1 MGKRARQPKRKKTTT
16 RPESFLLTLRKKLG
30 IRTLGEV
37 KEKALRD
44 ALIAT
49 KGDKALAAA
58 LLGIGKTTLYR
69 SLAD

>member
-1 MGKRARQPKRKKTTT
+1 MGKRTRQPKRKKTTT
-16 RPESFLLTLRKKLG
+16 RPESFLLALRKKLG